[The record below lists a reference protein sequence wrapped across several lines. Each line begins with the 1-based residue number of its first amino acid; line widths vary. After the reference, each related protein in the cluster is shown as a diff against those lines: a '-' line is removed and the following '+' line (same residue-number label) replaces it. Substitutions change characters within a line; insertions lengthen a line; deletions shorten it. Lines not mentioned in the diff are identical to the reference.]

1 MANLNPLKAVVNVIT
16 GIANPERE
24 AFVARTLFESGKNII
39 FRAISGQDLLE
50 FLRNRSLDGARW
62 MVIYTNDLPGI
73 SEIDI
78 ATWNDAETSIIDL
91 GSNSIDIDLN
101 ALNEMISRSLRN
113 PLVHTNPTS
122 YLQNSARYRSLIG
135 IIGSAGAP
143 GRTSISLNL
152 AAEAAQQQQTALID
166 ADNAAPALALLLG
179 QSDESL
185 RNEFP
190 LTENLTLFT
199 DLSSTNEKF
208 QNLIDINSK
217 IYVDLGVMPKFADA
231 IIDRRK
237 SAQEFAQWFEKLS
250 AIIYVAKSEEY
261 SMRALERFIDSRSDL
276 PKNLK
281 IFYILNKSGTSRRHR
296 TIERRFQ
303 ALIPHGSGLVIPYD
317 YSAFDRAQTN
327 CSPISGVAPRSAI
340 RKSFAELLARIENL
354 ETQSSR

>member
-1 MANLNPLKAVVNVIT
+1 
-16 GIANPERE
+16 
-24 AFVARTLFESGKNII
+24 
-39 FRAISGQDLLE
+39 
-50 FLRNRSLDGARW
+50 
-62 MVIYTNDLPGI
+62 
-73 SEIDI
+73 
-78 ATWNDAETSIIDL
+78 
-91 GSNSIDIDLN
+91 
-101 ALNEMISRSLRN
+101 
-113 PLVHTNPTS
+113 VHTNPTS

-199 DLSSTNEKF
+199 ELSSTNEKF

-281 IFYILNKSGTSRRHR
+281 VFHILNKSGTSRRHR

-303 ALIPHGSGLVIPYD
+303 ALIPNGSGLVIPYD

-340 RKSFAELLARIENL
+340 RKSFVELLARIENL